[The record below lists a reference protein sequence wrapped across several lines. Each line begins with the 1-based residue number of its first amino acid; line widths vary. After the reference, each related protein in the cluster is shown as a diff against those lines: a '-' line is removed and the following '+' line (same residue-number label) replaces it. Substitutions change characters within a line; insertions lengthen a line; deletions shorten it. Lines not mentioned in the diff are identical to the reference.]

1 MPVELDRLQHLELF
15 SPFADAQLADLA
27 ERIEVRDDPTGTQ
40 LSHEG
45 GGGYFFFVIEGG
57 RAAVTRDGETLAE
70 LGPGDFF
77 GEAAVLRTRRRTA
90 TVTAL
95 EPMKLLVIFGADFAK
110 LTTDVPAFGSII
122 DNVLTERLPH

>member
-15 SPFADAQLADLA
+15 SPFADGQLADLA
-27 ERIEVRDDPTGTQ
+27 ERIEVRDAPTGTQ

-45 GGGYFFFVIEGG
+45 GGGYFFFVIEAG

-95 EPMKLLVIFGADFAK
+95 EPMTLLVIFGADFAK
-110 LTTDVPAFGSII
+110 LTTDVPAFGSVI
-122 DNVLTERLPH
+122 DKVLAERLPH

>member
-1 MPVELDRLQHLELF
+1 MAVELERVRRIELF
-15 SPFADAQLADLA
+15 SSFTEAQLADLA
-27 ERIEVRDDPTGTQ
+27 ERIEVRDAPTGTQ

-45 GGGYFFFVIEGG
+45 GGGYFFFVIETG
-57 RAAVTRDGETLAE
+57 RATVTREGDTLAE

-95 EPMKLLVIFGADFAK
+95 EPMTLLVIFGADFA
-110 LTTDVPAFGSII
+110 TFTAEVPDFGAVI
-122 DNVLTERLPH
+122 DQVLAERLPH